1 LSYLIRRLDANDLTR
16 LREFWIENWGN
27 DEMVSRGYV
36 YHVEQLEGFV
46 IEARNQW
53 IGLVTYCIQQDE
65 CELVSID
72 SLQEGKGI
80 GSQLVEAVI
89 KQARQSNCTRLFL
102 VTTNDNMNAL
112 RFYQKRGFEL
122 CALYRGA
129 VHEARK
135 IKPTIPTTGFDDIPL
150 RDELELE
157 IRFL

>member
-122 CALYRGA
+122 CALYRR
-129 VHEARK
+129 V
-135 IKPTIPTTGFDDIPL
+135 
-150 RDELELE
+150 
-157 IRFL
+157 